1 MAAAWQIGSASGHAP
16 HRRVRTRKEMSRVEF
31 FTASG
36 GLLLQFYDQTAIF
49 TGSGVF
55 HAVSNCI

>member
-49 TGSGVF
+49 TGSGV
-55 HAVSNCI
+55 STL